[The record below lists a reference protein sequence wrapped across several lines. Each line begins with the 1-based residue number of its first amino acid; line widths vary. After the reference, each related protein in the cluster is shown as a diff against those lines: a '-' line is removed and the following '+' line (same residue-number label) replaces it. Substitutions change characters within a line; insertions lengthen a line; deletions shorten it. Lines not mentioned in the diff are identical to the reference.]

1 MTPAPATDIT
11 VNVRV
16 APLNGLLGYVTVEGQ
31 WGSSGVALYRDWK
44 TNRAAPT
51 GWKLL
56 GRLIQRAW
64 QEANR

>member
-1 MTPAPATDIT
+1 MTPAPAADII
-11 VNVRV
+11 VNVRLG
-16 APLNGLLGYVTVEGQ
+16 PLNGLVGYVTVEGH
-31 WGSSGVALYRDWK
+31 WGDSGAALYRDWK
-44 TNRAAPT
+44 ASRAAPT